1 MAPRRLSEASLEP
14 FGTSRLIE
22 AVRLSFFDGMH
33 VEKLWHSDCAAVS
46 KIPVF
51 RGITNVAY
59 SFPGEVALA
68 TELQQPCTDGLGH

>member
-1 MAPRRLSEASLEP
+1 
-14 FGTSRLIE
+14 
-22 AVRLSFFDGMH
+22 MH
-33 VEKLWHSDCAAVS
+33 AEEMWHSDWAAVS

-68 TELQQPCTDGLGH
+68 TELQQRCTDGLGRDALRP